1 MSDRTGNKPKG
12 FRFNEKY
19 LSQIPAL
26 QQLINLG
33 FEYLPPDQA
42 LAARQG
48 KIGNVLL
55 EDVLREQLR
64 QINRIHHK
72 GREYLF
78 SEENIQSAVQ
88 KLKNVK
94 YDGLLKTNEATYDLL
109 TLGTALEQNVEG
121 DTRSFNLRYVDW
133 DDWRNN
139 RFHVA
144 AEFSVERTRSTET
157 ARPDIVL
164 FVNGIPFAVIE
175 CKSPKVEVEQAISQ
189 SIRNQRDEYIP
200 KLFVY
205 TQIVLGVNKNA
216 ARYATVGTPARFW
229 SLWKERENTQEA
241 VDKSINTS
249 LSDEQKSLLFSVSD
263 PQITQMNTDEKQTQN
278 TLRKSAKSVDNS
290 FASAHNYFDALE
302 AEGKREVTEQDRAI
316 YSLCRPERL
325 LELVYK
331 FTVFD
336 SGIKKIARYQ
346 QYFAIQR
353 ILTHVKQR
361 DTAGRRRGGIVWHTQ
376 GSGKS
381 LTMVMLARALAQEP
395 DINNPRIVLVTDR
408 KDLDKQLKETFAA
421 CDMTP
426 QRART
431 GRDLLELVS
440 EKKAGLVTTLV
451 HKFDKAL
458 NVKKYRD
465 ESPDIF
471 MLIDESHRTQFGNF
485 AARMRQMFPNAC
497 YLGFTGTPLM
507 KKEKNNFA
515 KFGGLIDK
523 YAIDQAVA
531 DGAIV
536 PLLYEGRHVEMEQ
549 NEKAIDLWF
558 SRHTQGLTDA
568 QRADLKKKY
577 ARAEMLNKTD
587 QVIYMRAFDISE
599 HFRANWQGTPYK
611 AQLVAPSKAAALKYH
626 HYLEELGF
634 VSSEVV
640 ISAPDSREGYDDV
653 DDEPTDEIVRFW
665 QKMMKRYGSEEE
677 YNKQIINRFKYG
689 DEPEILIVVDKLL
702 TGFDAPR
709 NTVLYL
715 TRILREHTLLQAIA
729 RVNRIY
735 ENEDGATK
743 EFGYIVDYASVLGE
757 LDRALSMYSVLD
769 GFEDEDLAGTLVAVQ
784 EEVAKLP
791 QRYSDLWDLFKEV
804 KNQYDEEAYE
814 RLLAD
819 DALREEFYERLA
831 QYSKT
836 LGIALSVEKF
846 IMNTPEEKLRQ
857 YKNDLKRFQNLK
869 ASVKMRY
876 AEAIDYRDYEPKIRK
891 LLDTH
896 ISASEAIQ
904 LNEPVNIFDEETFS
918 QVKEEQGVYGAKTT
932 AAKADAIAHATKKA
946 ITEKMEEDPAFYE
959 KFSKLI
965 QQAIDDFK
973 AKRLSDLEYLQRV
986 SEIRDKVV
994 NREHDDVPESLQGN
1008 DDAMAFYGILK
1019 PYFEASDEET
1029 TCAAALAIGNIIRHH
1044 WKVHF
1049 WDDLDAQKQAMNDID
1064 DYLYDEVKGERGIDL
1079 GTEQM
1084 DEIIE
1089 KSMQLARHRMP
1100 G

>member
-1 MSDRTGNKPKG
+1 MNG

-48 KIGNVLL
+48 KTGNVLL
-55 EDVLREQLR
+55 EEVLREQLR
-64 QINRIHHK
+64 EINSIHHK
-72 GREYLF
+72 GRDYLF

-94 YDGLLKTNEATYDLL
+94 YDGLLKTNEAIYDLL
-109 TLGTALEQNVEG
+109 SLGTALEQTVEG

-144 AEFSVERTRSTET
+144 AEFSVERSRSNET

-164 FVNGIPFAVIE
+164 FINGIPFVVIE
-175 CKSPKVEVEQAISQ
+175 CKSPKVELEQAISQ

-205 TQIVLGVNKNA
+205 AQLVLGVNKNA
-216 ARYATVGTPARFW
+216 ARYATVGTPAKFW
-229 SLWKERENTQEA
+229 SLWKERQDKEA
-241 VDKSINTS
+241 AMAQSIHRT
-249 LSDEQKSLLFSVSD
+249 LPDETKDALFSG
-263 PQITQMNTDEKQTQN
+263 E
-278 TLRKSAKSVDNS
+278 
-290 FASAHNYFDALE
+290 FAASRRFFDTLE
-302 AEGKREVTEQDRAI
+302 AEGEREITEQDRAM

-336 SGIKKIARYQ
+336 AGIKKIARYQ

-361 DTAGRRRGGIVWHTQ
+361 DSEGRRRGGIVWHTQ

-408 KDLDKQLKETFAA
+408 KDLDKQLKDTFAA
-421 CDMTP
+421 CDMAP

-431 GRDLLELVS
+431 GRDLLELLS

-599 HFRANWQGTPYK
+599 HFRANWQGTGYK

-653 DDEPTDEIVRFW
+653 DDEPTDEIVKFW

-677 YNKQIINRFKYG
+677 YNKQIINRFKYS

-729 RVNRIY
+729 RVIRIY

-757 LDRALSMYSVLD
+757 LDRALSMYSVLE
-769 GFEDEDLAGTLVAVQ
+769 GFEDEDLAGTLIAVQ

-791 QRYSDLWDLFKEV
+791 QRYSDLWDLFNEV

-814 RLLAD
+814 QLLAD

-831 QYSKT
+831 EYSKT

-846 IMNTPEEKLRQ
+846 IMNTPEQKLRQ
-857 YKNDLKRFQNLK
+857 YKTDLKRFQNLK
-869 ASVKMRY
+869 ASVKLRY

-896 ISASEAIQ
+896 ISASEVVQ
-904 LNEPVNIFDEETFS
+904 LNAPVNIFDEETFS
-918 QVKEEQGVYGAKTT
+918 QVKEERGVYGAKTT

-986 SEIRDKVV
+986 SEIREKVV
-994 NREHDDVPESLQGN
+994 NREHDDVPQALQGN

-1019 PYFEASDEET
+1019 PYFEVSDEET
-1029 TCAAALAIGNIIRHH
+1029 ACDTARTINDIIHHH

>member
-1 MSDRTGNKPKG
+1 MTRG

-48 KIGNVLL
+48 KAGNVLL
-55 EDVLREQLR
+55 EEVLREQLR
-64 QINRIHHK
+64 EINRIHHK
-72 GREYLF
+72 GRDYLF

-94 YDGLLKTNEATYDLL
+94 YDGLLKTNEAIHELL
-109 TLGTALEQNVEG
+109 TLGMALEQTVEG

-133 DDWRNN
+133 GDWRNN

-189 SIRNQRDEYIP
+189 SIRNQRDEYVP
-200 KLFVY
+200 KLFIY

-216 ARYATVGTPARFW
+216 ARYATVGTPAKFW
-229 SLWKERENTQEA
+229 SLWKERQDKEA
-241 VDKSINTS
+241 AMAQSIHRT
-249 LSDEQKSLLFSVSD
+249 LPDETKDALFSG
-263 PQITQMNTDEKQTQN
+263 E
-278 TLRKSAKSVDNS
+278 
-290 FASAHNYFDALE
+290 FATARRFFDTLE
-302 AEGKREVTEQDRAI
+302 AEGVREITEQDRAI

-336 SGIKKIARYQ
+336 GGIKKIARYQ

-361 DTAGRRRGGIVWHTQ
+361 DTEGRRRGGIVWHTQ

-395 DINNPRIVLVTDR
+395 DIHNPRIVLVTDR

-421 CDMTP
+421 CDMAP

-440 EKKAGLVTTLV
+440 DKKADLVTTLV

-599 HFRANWQGTPYK
+599 HFRANWQGTGYK

-634 VSSEVV
+634 VSSEVI
-640 ISAPDSREGYDDV
+640 ISGPDSREGYDDV
-653 DDEPTDEIVRFW
+653 DDEPADEIVRFW

-735 ENEDGATK
+735 ENEDGASK

-769 GFEDEDLAGTLVAVQ
+769 GFEDEDLAGTLIAVQ

-791 QRYSDLWDLFKEV
+791 QRYSDLWDLFNEV

-814 RLLAD
+814 QLLAD
-819 DALREEFYERLA
+819 DVLREEFYERLA
-831 QYSKT
+831 QYSKA

-846 IMNTPEEKLRQ
+846 VMNTPEEKLRQ
-857 YKNDLKRFQNLK
+857 YKDDLKRFQCQ
-869 ASVKMRY
+869 VP
-876 AEAIDYRDYEPKIRK
+876 IDHKPLPAME
-891 LLDTH
+891 
-896 ISASEAIQ
+896 SEA
-904 LNEPVNIFDEETFS
+904 
-918 QVKEEQGVYGAKTT
+918 
-932 AAKADAIAHATKKA
+932 
-946 ITEKMEEDPAFYE
+946 
-959 KFSKLI
+959 
-965 QQAIDDFK
+965 
-973 AKRLSDLEYLQRV
+973 
-986 SEIRDKVV
+986 
-994 NREHDDVPESLQGN
+994 
-1008 DDAMAFYGILK
+1008 
-1019 PYFEASDEET
+1019 
-1029 TCAAALAIGNIIRHH
+1029 
-1044 WKVHF
+1044 
-1049 WDDLDAQKQAMNDID
+1049 
-1064 DYLYDEVKGERGIDL
+1064 
-1079 GTEQM
+1079 
-1084 DEIIE
+1084 
-1089 KSMQLARHRMP
+1089 KSGSPQ
-1100 G
+1100 

>member
-1 MSDRTGNKPKG
+1 MTRG

-48 KIGNVLL
+48 KAGNVLL
-55 EDVLREQLR
+55 EEVLREQLR
-64 QINRIHHK
+64 EINRIHHK
-72 GREYLF
+72 GRDYLF

-94 YDGLLKTNEATYDLL
+94 YDGLLKTNEAIHELL
-109 TLGTALEQNVEG
+109 TLGMALEQTVEG

-133 DDWRNN
+133 GDWRNN

-189 SIRNQRDEYIP
+189 SIRNQRDEYVP
-200 KLFVY
+200 KLFIY

-216 ARYATVGTPARFW
+216 ARYATVGTPAKFW
-229 SLWKERENTQEA
+229 SLWKERQDKEA
-241 VDKSINTS
+241 AMAQSIHRT
-249 LSDEQKSLLFSVSD
+249 LPDETKDALF
-263 PQITQMNTDEKQTQN
+263 PGE
-278 TLRKSAKSVDNS
+278 
-290 FASAHNYFDALE
+290 FATARRFFDTLE
-302 AEGKREVTEQDRAI
+302 AEGVREITEQDRAI

-336 SGIKKIARYQ
+336 GGIKKIARYQ

-361 DTAGRRRGGIVWHTQ
+361 DTEGRRRGGIVWHTQ

-395 DINNPRIVLVTDR
+395 DIHNPRIVLVTDR

-421 CDMTP
+421 CDMAP

-440 EKKAGLVTTLV
+440 DKKADLVTTLV

-549 NEKAIDLWF
+549 NEKAVDLWF

-599 HFRANWQGTPYK
+599 HFRANWQGTGYK
-611 AQLVAPSKAAALKYH
+611 AQLVAPSKAAALK
-626 HYLEELGF
+626 
-634 VSSEVV
+634 
-640 ISAPDSREGYDDV
+640 
-653 DDEPTDEIVRFW
+653 
-665 QKMMKRYGSEEE
+665 
-677 YNKQIINRFKYG
+677 
-689 DEPEILIVVDKLL
+689 
-702 TGFDAPR
+702 
-709 NTVLYL
+709 
-715 TRILREHTLLQAIA
+715 
-729 RVNRIY
+729 
-735 ENEDGATK
+735 
-743 EFGYIVDYASVLGE
+743 
-757 LDRALSMYSVLD
+757 
-769 GFEDEDLAGTLVAVQ
+769 
-784 EEVAKLP
+784 
-791 QRYSDLWDLFKEV
+791 
-804 KNQYDEEAYE
+804 
-814 RLLAD
+814 
-819 DALREEFYERLA
+819 
-831 QYSKT
+831 
-836 LGIALSVEKF
+836 
-846 IMNTPEEKLRQ
+846 
-857 YKNDLKRFQNLK
+857 
-869 ASVKMRY
+869 
-876 AEAIDYRDYEPKIRK
+876 
-891 LLDTH
+891 
-896 ISASEAIQ
+896 
-904 LNEPVNIFDEETFS
+904 
-918 QVKEEQGVYGAKTT
+918 
-932 AAKADAIAHATKKA
+932 
-946 ITEKMEEDPAFYE
+946 
-959 KFSKLI
+959 
-965 QQAIDDFK
+965 
-973 AKRLSDLEYLQRV
+973 
-986 SEIRDKVV
+986 
-994 NREHDDVPESLQGN
+994 
-1008 DDAMAFYGILK
+1008 
-1019 PYFEASDEET
+1019 
-1029 TCAAALAIGNIIRHH
+1029 
-1044 WKVHF
+1044 
-1049 WDDLDAQKQAMNDID
+1049 
-1064 DYLYDEVKGERGIDL
+1064 
-1079 GTEQM
+1079 
-1084 DEIIE
+1084 
-1089 KSMQLARHRMP
+1089 
-1100 G
+1100 